1 MHFLPAPPGAR
12 APPSSALSL
21 GPAPG
26 RPLLLLCPPAS
37 GQAPPGLT
45 GPVLPDA
52 PRLCV
57 LDTLPSMVGGWHRG
71 GFPAPPWLQLPVLAL
86 PPSEPSLAPTA
97 GPPRTHPE
105 VAVLRVKDRGPRGR
119 EPRAW
124 PQLRAS
130 HFSSH
135 TLSHRLFIKHV
146 DFQLPALGAAR
157 PGPPSCLQSV
167 TSGFHA
173 ALCLSP
179 AGRTPAPNFPPREPA
194 HAAPRRLPVG
204 TVCAPRAR
212 SPAAPAEAVLCGT
225 SRERAGGRHHSAKLG
240 SPSVAPAGGREA
252 GHGLSGW
259 PASPRPGALP
269 VAGAAQSRSLWGLS
283 PGAECLPSRHGTKAV
298 NGQFRA
304 VKLQTAN
311 KYVETGATVIPTSGC
326 PERLLCPG
334 TRSGRTPLGPR
345 GSAASGP
352 STLFSMSRPGGR
364 EPHNGHPWPVS
375 TALATAGKGRPGAQ
389 TSAQGG
395 WRLCSRGPGSS
406 PALSKLSRTRGSD
419 SSCGRK
425 TRAAK
430 RPEGREA
437 LSPSRGTST
446 MGRPAGLWRCLRG
459 REGAPRGRASA
470 SRASSRRRVRERP
483 RANAGAPP
491 APPGVPGFG
500 DVHVSPFVLLLST
513 IGIVA
518 GRMVR
523 TRPRP
528 NPGL

>member
-1 MHFLPAPPGAR
+1 MWIFSCQLWAQRG
-12 APPSSALSL
+12 LV
-21 GPAPG
+21 
-26 RPLLLLCPPAS
+26 PPAVCNPS
-37 GQAPPGLT
+37 PAAST
-45 GPVLPDA
+45 RRCA
-52 PRLCV
+52 SPR
-57 LDTLPSMVGGWHRG
+57 P
-71 GFPAPPWLQLPVLAL
+71 
-86 PPSEPSLAPTA
+86 A
-97 GPPRTHPE
+97 GPQHQTSRRANRHTQRR
-105 VAVLRVKDRGPRGR
+105 VGCRSARSVL
-119 EPRAW
+119 
-124 PQLRAS
+124 
-130 HFSSH
+130 
-135 TLSHRLFIKHV
+135 
-146 DFQLPALGAAR
+146 
-157 PGPPSCLQSV
+157 
-167 TSGFHA
+167 
-173 ALCLSP
+173 
-179 AGRTPAPNFPPREPA
+179 
-194 HAAPRRLPVG
+194 
-204 TVCAPRAR
+204 RAR

-240 SPSVAPAGGREA
+240 SPSVAPAGGGEA

-283 PGAECLPSRHGTKAV
+283 PGAECLPSRHGAKAV

-352 STLFSMSRPGGR
+352 SSLFSMSRPGGR

-419 SSCGRK
+419 SSCGPK

-470 SRASSRRRVRERP
+470 SRASSRRRVREGQGRT
-483 RANAGAPP
+483 RGHRQR
-491 APPGVPGFG
+491 PPG
-500 DVHVSPFVLLLST
+500 S
-513 IGIVA
+513 
-518 GRMVR
+518 
-523 TRPRP
+523 
-528 NPGL
+528 PGLGTCTSPPSYFCCPQ

>member
-1 MHFLPAPPGAR
+1 M
-12 APPSSALSL
+12 
-21 GPAPG
+21 
-26 RPLLLLCPPAS
+26 
-37 GQAPPGLT
+37 
-45 GPVLPDA
+45 
-52 PRLCV
+52 
-57 LDTLPSMVGGWHRG
+57 
-71 GFPAPPWLQLPVLAL
+71 
-86 PPSEPSLAPTA
+86 
-97 GPPRTHPE
+97 
-105 VAVLRVKDRGPRGR
+105 
-119 EPRAW
+119 
-124 PQLRAS
+124 
-130 HFSSH
+130 
-135 TLSHRLFIKHV
+135 
-146 DFQLPALGAAR
+146 
-157 PGPPSCLQSV
+157 
-167 TSGFHA
+167 
-173 ALCLSP
+173 
-179 AGRTPAPNFPPREPA
+179 
-194 HAAPRRLPVG
+194 
-204 TVCAPRAR
+204 
-212 SPAAPAEAVLCGT
+212 
-225 SRERAGGRHHSAKLG
+225 
-240 SPSVAPAGGREA
+240 APAGGGEA

-283 PGAECLPSRHGTKAV
+283 PGAECLPSRHGAKAV

-352 STLFSMSRPGGR
+352 STLFSMSRPGGG

-419 SSCGRK
+419 PSCGPK

-446 MGRPAGLWRCLRG
+446 MGRPAGAVEVPAGTGGGPTRTSVGPPGLPPGVVSGKAKGERG
-459 REGAPRGRASA
+459 GTASAPRGPRVWGRAHLPLRTSA
-470 SRASSRRRVRERP
+470 
-483 RANAGAPP
+483 
-491 APPGVPGFG
+491 
-500 DVHVSPFVLLLST
+500 VHNRHCRKSN
-513 IGIVA
+513 G
-518 GRMVR
+518 
-523 TRPRP
+523 
-528 NPGL
+528 

>member
-1 MHFLPAPPGAR
+1 M
-12 APPSSALSL
+12 
-21 GPAPG
+21 
-26 RPLLLLCPPAS
+26 
-37 GQAPPGLT
+37 
-45 GPVLPDA
+45 
-52 PRLCV
+52 
-57 LDTLPSMVGGWHRG
+57 
-71 GFPAPPWLQLPVLAL
+71 
-86 PPSEPSLAPTA
+86 
-97 GPPRTHPE
+97 
-105 VAVLRVKDRGPRGR
+105 LRVKDRGPRGR

-124 PQLRAS
+124 PQLGAS

-269 VAGAAQSRSLWGLS
+269 VAGAAQSRSLRGLS
-283 PGAECLPSRHGTKAV
+283 PGAECLPSRHGAKAV

-311 KYVETGATVIPTSGC
+311 KYVETGDRRQVIPTTPATASAPSGC
-326 PERLLCPG
+326 CVRGPG
-334 TRSGRTPLGPR
+334 RGEPR
-345 GSAASGP
+345 RGLEGA
-352 STLFSMSRPGGR
+352 RPR
-364 EPHNGHPWPVS
+364 D
-375 TALATAGKGRPGAQ
+375 RP
-389 TSAQGG
+389 
-395 WRLCSRGPGSS
+395 LCSR
-406 PALSKLSRTRGSD
+406 
-419 SSCGRK
+419 
-425 TRAAK
+425 
-430 RPEGREA
+430 
-437 LSPSRGTST
+437 
-446 MGRPAGLWRCLRG
+446 
-459 REGAPRGRASA
+459 
-470 SRASSRRRVRERP
+470 
-483 RANAGAPP
+483 
-491 APPGVPGFG
+491 
-500 DVHVSPFVLLLST
+500 
-513 IGIVA
+513 
-518 GRMVR
+518 
-523 TRPRP
+523 
-528 NPGL
+528 